1 MISRGRFVDGGLRMS
16 AVVAVLGLG
25 EAGSRYAADLLAA
38 GCAVRGYDPVTP
50 QGTAG
55 LSNLRRAASPAEAVA
70 GADVVLSLNA
80 ASVAEQVARD
90 ASRGLGRE
98 AVFADLNTASPQAK
112 RRVAQ
117 ALAGSG
123 AYFTDVAVL
132 APVPRAGLRTPLVL
146 AGPGRGK
153 LADFLEPL
161 GVPVEDAGP
170 DPGAAAE
177 RKLLRSVFMKGL
189 AAVVLESLDVAAR
202 AGQRDWLRAQIA
214 AEFRA
219 ADESLVTRLVEGTH
233 QHAARRLAEMR
244 AAGEHAAELGAPAD
258 VVRAVIAWLERL
270 TGGQTQEPQEP

>member
-1 MISRGRFVDGGLRMS
+1 MGT
-16 AVVAVLGLG
+16 VVAVLGLG

-38 GCAVRGYDPVTP
+38 GCAVRGYDPAGPPAPPGTP
-50 QGTAG
+50 VLPG
-55 LSNLRRAASPAEAVA
+55 LRRAASPAEAVA

-80 ASVAEQVARD
+80 AGVAEQVARES
-90 ASRGLGRE
+90 AHGLGNG

-112 RRVAQ
+112 RRVAEV
-117 ALAGSG
+117 LDGSG
-123 AYFTDVAVL
+123 AFFADVAVL
-132 APVPRAGLRTPLVL
+132 APVARAGLRTPLAL

-153 LADFLEPL
+153 LARFLEPL

-202 AGQRDWLRAQIA
+202 AGQRDWLRAQIV
-214 AEFRA
+214 AEFRDA
-219 ADESLVTRLVEGTH
+219 GESLVTRLVEGTH
-233 QHAARRLAEMR
+233 HHAARRLVEMR
-244 AAGEHAAELGAPAD
+244 AAGEHAAELGAHDD

-270 TGGQTQEPQEP
+270 AGEPAQRPEPSP